1 MNNDVISRTGERV
14 LGIIGI
20 VFNVIGIILLA
31 WLITSL
37 DNLEGTAEFEQFQQE
52 IMNDPAFEGSPE
64 EAQMVVEFIMSSV
77 GVFGWVGVAILVL
90 STIFAIVALMNLK
103 KTRSA
108 QLAGIFFILAGL
120 LAGVLSLTSILFY
133 IAAIMCFVRKPP
145 MREDAMY
152 RKDDPDYRED
162 DLRRKDDA
170 VYREDRVQKTD
181 EPVYR
186 EGQTRRTDDSVYRED
201 EVRGTDQ
208 PLRREDRKRDDD
220 SPYRPL

>member
-1 MNNDVISRTGERV
+1 MNNGTISRTGERV

-37 DNLEGTAEFEQFQQE
+37 DNLEGTAEFEEFQQE

-64 EAQMVVEFIMSSV
+64 EAQMVVEFIMDSV
-77 GVFGWVGVAILVL
+77 GVFGWVIVALLVL
-90 STIFAIVALMNLK
+90 STIFAIVALINLK

-145 MREDAMY
+145 MREDELY
-152 RKDDPDYRED
+152 RKDGGVYRED
-162 DLRRKDDA
+162 DVRRTDDP
-170 VYREDRVQKTD
+170 VYREDNA
-181 EPVYR
+181 
-186 EGQTRRTDDSVYRED
+186 RRTDDPVYRDD
-201 EVRGTDQ
+201 EVRGTDETV
-208 PLRREDRKRDDD
+208 RREDRRKDDD

>member
-1 MNNDVISRTGERV
+1 MNNGVISRTGERV

-64 EAQMVVEFIMSSV
+64 EAQMVVEFIMNSV

-152 RKDDPDYRED
+152 RKADPDYRED
-162 DLRRKDDA
+162 DIRRKDDA

-186 EGQTRRTDDSVYRED
+186 ED
-201 EVRGTDQ
+201 EVRGPDQ
-208 PLRREDRKRDDD
+208 PLRREDRKRNDD

>member
-1 MNNDVISRTGERV
+1 MNNGTISRTGERV

-20 VFNVIGIILLA
+20 VFNIIAIILFA

-37 DNLEGTAEFEQFQQE
+37 SSLEGTPEFEEFQQE
-52 IMNDPAFEGSPE
+52 IMNDPTFEGSPE
-64 EAQMVVEFIMSSV
+64 EAQMFMEFFMDGI
-77 GVFGWVGVAILVL
+77 GVFGWVIVALLVL
-90 STIFAIVALMNLK
+90 STIFAIVALVNLK

-145 MREDAMY
+145 MREDELY
-152 RKDDPDYRED
+152 RKDDGLHRD
-162 DLRRKDDA
+162 DTIRRTDDT
-170 VYREDRVQKTD
+170 VYREDNARRVD

-186 EGQTRRTDDSVYRED
+186 EDEVGRTDTPV
-201 EVRGTDQ
+201 
-208 PLRREDRKRDDD
+208 RREDRRKDDD

>member
-1 MNNDVISRTGERV
+1 MNNGVISRTGERV

-64 EAQMVVEFIMSSV
+64 EAQMVVEFIMNSV

-133 IAAIMCFVRKPP
+133 IAAIMCFVRKPNV
-145 MREDAMY
+145 REDEMY
-152 RKDDPDYRED
+152 RKDDGLHRED
-162 DLRRKDDA
+162 HTRRTDDP
-170 VYREDRVQKTD
+170 VYREDNVRRTD

-186 EGQTRRTDDSVYRED
+186 EDDTHRTDDSVYRED
-201 EVRGTDQ
+201 EVRDTDQ